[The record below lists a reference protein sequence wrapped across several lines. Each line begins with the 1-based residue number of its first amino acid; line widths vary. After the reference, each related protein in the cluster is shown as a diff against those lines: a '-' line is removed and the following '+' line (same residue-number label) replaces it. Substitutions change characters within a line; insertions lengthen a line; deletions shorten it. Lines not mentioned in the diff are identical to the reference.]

1 MTVRLLTRR
10 LCRCSEEALPK
21 IAQQGFLR
29 SKQTSAAGAWQR
41 FGGRRQTPFRCS
53 AFVRPRQRILSRVGW
68 GAGPG
73 FYFAL
78 QASKSHEYP
87 PREMQA
93 LPPGTHSRSM
103 LLCKVAKGK
112 VFRSERNMDTLTQ
125 PPDGFHSVLGVAT
138 EEGEEGDLNY
148 DELVVYDEA
157 AILPCVPHSVPP
169 MLGGAPVPPCPPALS
184 LAKFVLFCV
193 RFVLELSVGFC
204 PAGSG
209 RLSPPHGSRVAAA
222 AGSR

>member
-1 MTVRLLTRR
+1 MG
-10 LCRCSEEALPK
+10 C
-21 IAQQGFLR
+21 
-29 SKQTSAAGAWQR
+29 
-41 FGGRRQTPFRCS
+41 
-53 AFVRPRQRILSRVGW
+53 

-125 PPDGFHSVLGVAT
+125 PPDGFHSVMGVAT
-138 EEGEEGDLNY
+138 EEGPLNY

-157 AILPCVPHSVPP
+157 AILPC
-169 MLGGAPVPPCPPALS
+169 AALS
-184 LAKFVLFCV
+184 IASCASLRTLAVPREV
-193 RFVLELSVGFC
+193 RLLLLRPIRVGTFRRILSLW
-204 PAGSG
+204 PW
-209 RLSPPHGSRVAAA
+209 SPLAA
-222 AGSR
+222 

>member
-1 MTVRLLTRR
+1 MG
-10 LCRCSEEALPK
+10 C
-21 IAQQGFLR
+21 
-29 SKQTSAAGAWQR
+29 
-41 FGGRRQTPFRCS
+41 
-53 AFVRPRQRILSRVGW
+53 

-138 EEGEEGDLNY
+138 EEGPLNY

-157 AILPCVPHSVPP
+157 AILPCAA
-169 MLGGAPVPPCPPALS
+169 LCAAPCAWRCLWRPAYLRCPLRS
-184 LAKFVLFCV
+184 
-193 RFVLELSVGFC
+193 
-204 PAGSG
+204 
-209 RLSPPHGSRVAAA
+209 
-222 AGSR
+222 

>member
-1 MTVRLLTRR
+1 MG
-10 LCRCSEEALPK
+10 C
-21 IAQQGFLR
+21 
-29 SKQTSAAGAWQR
+29 
-41 FGGRRQTPFRCS
+41 
-53 AFVRPRQRILSRVGW
+53 

-112 VFRSERNMDTLTQ
+112 VFRTERNMDTLTQ

-138 EEGEEGDLNY
+138 EEGPLNY

-157 AILPCVPHSVPP
+157 AILPCAALSVPP
-169 MLGGAPVPPCPPALS
+169 VLGDTCASLRCPLRSSSFSVPDPCWNVPSDSVPMALVASRRLTGRVWPPQLGQGDVRVRQAGGHRARRRGRPGAPRTQPSETTQSS
-184 LAKFVLFCV
+184 LAGIGKNL
-193 RFVLELSVGFC
+193 
-204 PAGSG
+204 
-209 RLSPPHGSRVAAA
+209 
-222 AGSR
+222 

>member
-1 MTVRLLTRR
+1 MS
-10 LCRCSEEALPK
+10 C
-21 IAQQGFLR
+21 
-29 SKQTSAAGAWQR
+29 
-41 FGGRRQTPFRCS
+41 
-53 AFVRPRQRILSRVGW
+53 

-138 EEGEEGDLNY
+138 EEGPLNY

-157 AILPCVPHSVPP
+157 ALLPCAAPAVPP
-169 MLGGAPVPPCPPALS
+169 RP
-184 LAKFVLFCV
+184 K
-193 RFVLELSVGFC
+193 
-204 PAGSG
+204 
-209 RLSPPHGSRVAAA
+209 
-222 AGSR
+222 

>member
-1 MTVRLLTRR
+1 MG
-10 LCRCSEEALPK
+10 C
-21 IAQQGFLR
+21 
-29 SKQTSAAGAWQR
+29 
-41 FGGRRQTPFRCS
+41 
-53 AFVRPRQRILSRVGW
+53 

-138 EEGEEGDLNY
+138 EEGPLNY

-157 AILPCVPHSVPP
+157 AILPCAALSVPP
-169 MLGGAPVPPCPPALS
+169 ALGGACAPLPVSAFRRDACLLLCPIRVGTLPSDSVPLALVASRRLTDRVWPPQLGQGDVRVRQAGGHRARRRGRPGAPRTQPPNSLCRLRDRNRQNSLS
-184 LAKFVLFCV
+184 
-193 RFVLELSVGFC
+193 G
-204 PAGSG
+204 
-209 RLSPPHGSRVAAA
+209 
-222 AGSR
+222 

>member
-1 MTVRLLTRR
+1 MSAARR
-10 LCRCSEEALPK
+10 LFTAPL
-21 IAQQGFLR
+21 L
-29 SKQTSAAGAWQR
+29 SAS
-41 FGGRRQTPFRCS
+41 GRIR
-53 AFVRPRQRILSRVGW
+53 LSRVGC

-112 VFRSERNMDTLTQ
+112 VFRTERNMDTLTQ

-138 EEGEEGDLNY
+138 EEGPLNY

-157 AILPCVPHSVPP
+157 AILPCVAH
-169 MLGGAPVPPCPPALS
+169 AW
-184 LAKFVLFCV
+184 FI
-193 RFVLELSVGFC
+193 
-204 PAGSG
+204 
-209 RLSPPHGSRVAAA
+209 RLDLLR
-222 AGSR
+222 

>member
-1 MTVRLLTRR
+1 MG
-10 LCRCSEEALPK
+10 C
-21 IAQQGFLR
+21 
-29 SKQTSAAGAWQR
+29 
-41 FGGRRQTPFRCS
+41 
-53 AFVRPRQRILSRVGW
+53 

-125 PPDGFHSVLGVAT
+125 PPDGFHSVMGVAT
-138 EEGEEGDLNY
+138 EEGPLNY

-157 AILPCVPHSVPP
+157 AILPCAALSVPP
-169 MLGGAPVPPCPPALS
+169 VFRYACAAACFPSLS
-184 LAKFVLFCV
+184 LARLVFCCV
-193 RFVLELSVGFC
+193 RFVSERSVGFC

-209 RLSPPHGSRVAAA
+209 RVSMPRGSRVAAT

>member
-1 MTVRLLTRR
+1 MGCHPAAFPRVSLRLPESHRLLALTVRVLTRR

-41 FGGRRQTPFRCS
+41 FGERSQTSFHCS
-53 AFVRPRQRILSRVGW
+53 ALTTTENIRLSRVGC

-138 EEGEEGDLNY
+138 EEGPLNY

-157 AILPCVPHSVPP
+157 AILPCAALSVPP
-169 MLGGAPVPPCPPALS
+169 VLGGAFAFAVPCE
-184 LAKFVLFCV
+184 VRLFL
-193 RFVLELSVGFC
+193 R
-204 PAGSG
+204 PI
-209 RLSPPHGSRVAAA
+209 RV
-222 AGSR
+222 

>member
-1 MTVRLLTRR
+1 MG
-10 LCRCSEEALPK
+10 C
-21 IAQQGFLR
+21 
-29 SKQTSAAGAWQR
+29 
-41 FGGRRQTPFRCS
+41 
-53 AFVRPRQRILSRVGW
+53 

-125 PPDGFHSVLGVAT
+125 PPDGFHSVMGVAT
-138 EEGEEGDLNY
+138 EEGPLNY

-157 AILPCVPHSVPP
+157 AILPCAALSVPP
-169 MLGGAPVPPCPPALS
+169 ALGGACAALLSSAVPREVCLS
-184 LAKFVLFCV
+184 LRPIRVGTFRRILPLALVASRRLTGRVWPPQLGQGDV
-193 RFVLELSVGFC
+193 RVRQAGGHRARRRGRPGAPRTQPSEALCRLRVKALARSLSG
-204 PAGSG
+204 
-209 RLSPPHGSRVAAA
+209 
-222 AGSR
+222 

>member
-1 MTVRLLTRR
+1 MG
-10 LCRCSEEALPK
+10 C
-21 IAQQGFLR
+21 
-29 SKQTSAAGAWQR
+29 
-41 FGGRRQTPFRCS
+41 
-53 AFVRPRQRILSRVGW
+53 

-87 PREMQA
+87 PREMQV

-138 EEGEEGDLNY
+138 EEGPLNY

-157 AILPCVPHSVPP
+157 AILPCAALSVPP
-169 MLGGAPVPPCPPALS
+169 VLGDTCGAQQMIAVPCGVCLLLRPIRVGTFRRILS
-184 LAKFVLFCV
+184 RWPWSPLA
-193 RFVLELSVGFC
+193 
-204 PAGSG
+204 A
-209 RLSPPHGSRVAAA
+209 
-222 AGSR
+222 

>member
-1 MTVRLLTRR
+1 
-10 LCRCSEEALPK
+10 
-21 IAQQGFLR
+21 
-29 SKQTSAAGAWQR
+29 
-41 FGGRRQTPFRCS
+41 
-53 AFVRPRQRILSRVGW
+53 VGC

-125 PPDGFHSVLGVAT
+125 PPDGFHSVMGVAT
-138 EEGEEGDLNY
+138 EEGPLNY

-157 AILPCVPHSVPP
+157 AILPCAALCCASCGWRRLCCPAFVHCPSRSLSFAASDSCWNIPSDSVPLALVASRRLTGRVWP
-169 MLGGAPVPPCPPALS
+169 PQLGQGDVRVRQAGGHRARRRGRPGAPRTQPSEALCRLRDAAMHWQKS
-184 LAKFVLFCV
+184 L
-193 RFVLELSVGFC
+193 
-204 PAGSG
+204 SG
-209 RLSPPHGSRVAAA
+209 
-222 AGSR
+222 

>member
-1 MTVRLLTRR
+1 MG
-10 LCRCSEEALPK
+10 C
-21 IAQQGFLR
+21 
-29 SKQTSAAGAWQR
+29 
-41 FGGRRQTPFRCS
+41 
-53 AFVRPRQRILSRVGW
+53 

-125 PPDGFHSVLGVAT
+125 PPDGFHSVMGVAT
-138 EEGEEGDLNY
+138 EEGPLNY

-157 AILPCVPHSVPP
+157 AILPCAALAMTPVLGDACGALLTFAVPREVCLLLCPIRVGTFRRILSLWLWSPLAASRIACVRQ
-169 MLGGAPVPPCPPALS
+169 LGQGDVRVRQAGGHRAHRRGRPGARPRPALRS
-184 LAKFVLFCV
+184 T
-193 RFVLELSVGFC
+193 LSTACQGI
-204 PAGSG
+204 GKN
-209 RLSPPHGSRVAAA
+209 L
-222 AGSR
+222 

>member
-1 MTVRLLTRR
+1 M
-10 LCRCSEEALPK
+10 
-21 IAQQGFLR
+21 
-29 SKQTSAAGAWQR
+29 
-41 FGGRRQTPFRCS
+41 
-53 AFVRPRQRILSRVGW
+53 GW

-138 EEGEEGDLNY
+138 EEGPLNY

-157 AILPCVPHSVPP
+157 AILPCAALSVPP
-169 MLGGAPVPPCPPALS
+169 VLGDTCAWRYLCFSSLSVAKFCLLLRVRTFRRILS
-184 LAKFVLFCV
+184 LWLW
-193 RFVLELSVGFC
+193 S
-204 PAGSG
+204 
-209 RLSPPHGSRVAAA
+209 RLAA
-222 AGSR
+222 

>member
-1 MTVRLLTRR
+1 M
-10 LCRCSEEALPK
+10 A
-21 IAQQGFLR
+21 
-29 SKQTSAAGAWQR
+29 
-41 FGGRRQTPFRCS
+41 
-53 AFVRPRQRILSRVGW
+53 W

-87 PREMQA
+87 LGEMQA

-125 PPDGFHSVLGVAT
+125 PPDGFHSVMGVAT
-138 EEGEEGDLNY
+138 EEGPLNY

-157 AILPCVPHSVPP
+157 AILPCAAPAVPP
-169 MLGGAPVPPCPPALS
+169 VLGGACAALLAFAVPLQ
-184 LAKFVLFCV
+184 KFVFLLRPIRVGTF
-193 RFVLELSVGFC
+193 RRILS
-204 PAGSG
+204 
-209 RLSPPHGSRVAAA
+209 RWRWSPLAASRVACGRRSWVKVTYEFVKLEATEPAA
-222 AGSR
+222 EGDQARPAPRPPNHPVDCVSRYWQNL

>member
-1 MTVRLLTRR
+1 MGAARRPLSLRFCLTAT
-10 LCRCSEEALPK
+10 EK
-21 IAQQGFLR
+21 IR
-29 SKQTSAAGAWQR
+29 
-41 FGGRRQTPFRCS
+41 
-53 AFVRPRQRILSRVGW
+53 LSRVGC

-138 EEGEEGDLNY
+138 EEGPLNY

-157 AILPCVPHSVPP
+157 AILPCAALPVPP
-169 MLGGAPVPPCPPALS
+169 VLGGACAALLLPS
-184 LAKFVLFCV
+184 LSVAKFVFFCA
-193 RFVLELSVGFC
+193 RFVSELSVGFC
-204 PAGSG
+204 PSG

>member
-1 MTVRLLTRR
+1 MG
-10 LCRCSEEALPK
+10 C
-21 IAQQGFLR
+21 
-29 SKQTSAAGAWQR
+29 
-41 FGGRRQTPFRCS
+41 
-53 AFVRPRQRILSRVGW
+53 

-138 EEGEEGDLNY
+138 EEGPLNY

-157 AILPCVPHSVPP
+157 AILPCA
-169 MLGGAPVPPCPPALS
+169 APARDACVWSRCLWRSFAAPCEDCLFLCPVRVGTFRRILS
-184 LAKFVLFCV
+184 RWPWSPLA
-193 RFVLELSVGFC
+193 
-204 PAGSG
+204 A
-209 RLSPPHGSRVAAA
+209 
-222 AGSR
+222 

>member
-1 MTVRLLTRR
+1 MG
-10 LCRCSEEALPK
+10 C
-21 IAQQGFLR
+21 
-29 SKQTSAAGAWQR
+29 
-41 FGGRRQTPFRCS
+41 
-53 AFVRPRQRILSRVGW
+53 

-138 EEGEEGDLNY
+138 EEGPLNY

-157 AILPCVPHSVPP
+157 AILPCAAHSVPP
-169 MLGGAPVPPCPPALS
+169 VFGGACGALLSFAVPCGSSFSVPDSCLNFPSDSVPLALVASRRLTGRVWPPQLGQGDVRVRQAGGHRARRRGRPGAPRTQPSESLCRFHGRA
-184 LAKFVLFCV
+184 LAK
-193 RFVLELSVGFC
+193 
-204 PAGSG
+204 
-209 RLSPPHGSRVAAA
+209 
-222 AGSR
+222 

>member
-1 MTVRLLTRR
+1 MG
-10 LCRCSEEALPK
+10 C
-21 IAQQGFLR
+21 
-29 SKQTSAAGAWQR
+29 
-41 FGGRRQTPFRCS
+41 
-53 AFVRPRQRILSRVGW
+53 

-157 AILPCVPHSVPP
+157 AILPCAA
-169 MLGGAPVPPCPPALS
+169 LPVPPALGDACSAQLAFAVPRETCLFLRPLRVGTFRRILALVASRRLTGRVWPPQLGQGDVRVRQAGGHRARRRGRPGAPRTQPSEAL
-184 LAKFVLFCV
+184 C
-193 RFVLELSVGFC
+193 
-204 PAGSG
+204 
-209 RLSPPHGSRVAAA
+209 RLRDRCIGKNL
-222 AGSR
+222 

>member
-1 MTVRLLTRR
+1 MG
-10 LCRCSEEALPK
+10 C
-21 IAQQGFLR
+21 
-29 SKQTSAAGAWQR
+29 
-41 FGGRRQTPFRCS
+41 
-53 AFVRPRQRILSRVGW
+53 

-138 EEGEEGDLNY
+138 EEGPLNY

-157 AILPCVPHSVPP
+157 AILPCAA
-169 MLGGAPVPPCPPALS
+169 LCCAPPCLMMRALPCVPSLS
-184 LAKFVLFCV
+184 LAVCLLLRPIRVGTF
-193 RFVLELSVGFC
+193 RRILS
-204 PAGSG
+204 
-209 RLSPPHGSRVAAA
+209 RWLRSPLAASRVACGRRSWVKVTYEFVKLEATEPAA
-222 AGSR
+222 EGDQARPAPSPPNHSVDCVTHWQKSLSG

>member
-1 MTVRLLTRR
+1 MG
-10 LCRCSEEALPK
+10 C
-21 IAQQGFLR
+21 
-29 SKQTSAAGAWQR
+29 
-41 FGGRRQTPFRCS
+41 
-53 AFVRPRQRILSRVGW
+53 

-138 EEGEEGDLNY
+138 EEGPLNY

-157 AILPCVPHSVPP
+157 AILPCAAPRRAPRAWRRLCRPASLRCPSRSLSFAVSDSCWNFPSDSVALALVASRRLTGRRVWPP
-169 MLGGAPVPPCPPALS
+169 QLGQGDVRVRQAGGHRARRRGRPGAPRTQPAESLCRSRGTAFAKISLS
-184 LAKFVLFCV
+184 
-193 RFVLELSVGFC
+193 G
-204 PAGSG
+204 
-209 RLSPPHGSRVAAA
+209 
-222 AGSR
+222 

>member
-1 MTVRLLTRR
+1 MG
-10 LCRCSEEALPK
+10 C
-21 IAQQGFLR
+21 
-29 SKQTSAAGAWQR
+29 
-41 FGGRRQTPFRCS
+41 
-53 AFVRPRQRILSRVGW
+53 

-157 AILPCVPHSVPP
+157 AILPCAALSVPP
-169 MLGGAPVPPCPPALS
+169 VLGGACAALPAFAVPREACLLLCPIRVGTFRRILS
-184 LAKFVLFCV
+184 RWPWSRLA
-193 RFVLELSVGFC
+193 
-204 PAGSG
+204 A
-209 RLSPPHGSRVAAA
+209 
-222 AGSR
+222 

>member
-1 MTVRLLTRR
+1 MG
-10 LCRCSEEALPK
+10 C
-21 IAQQGFLR
+21 
-29 SKQTSAAGAWQR
+29 
-41 FGGRRQTPFRCS
+41 
-53 AFVRPRQRILSRVGW
+53 

-138 EEGEEGDLNY
+138 EEGPLNY

-157 AILPCVPHSVPP
+157 AILPCAALSVPP
-169 MLGGAPVPPCPPALS
+169 VLGDTCAWRYLCFPSLS
-184 LAKFVLFCV
+184 
-193 RFVLELSVGFC
+193 S
-204 PAGSG
+204 
-209 RLSPPHGSRVAAA
+209 
-222 AGSR
+222 

>member
-1 MTVRLLTRR
+1 MG
-10 LCRCSEEALPK
+10 C
-21 IAQQGFLR
+21 
-29 SKQTSAAGAWQR
+29 
-41 FGGRRQTPFRCS
+41 
-53 AFVRPRQRILSRVGW
+53 

-138 EEGEEGDLNY
+138 EEGPLNY

-157 AILPCVPHSVPP
+157 AILPCAALSV
-169 MLGGAPVPPCPPALS
+169 LGGACAPLLLPSLS
-184 LAKFVLFCV
+184 LAKVYLLLCPIRVGTF
-193 RFVLELSVGFC
+193 RRILSRW
-204 PAGSG
+204 PW
-209 RLSPPHGSRVAAA
+209 SPLAASRVACGRRSWVKVTYEFVKLEATEPAA
-222 AGSR
+222 EGDQARPAPSPPCSGSMHRRL

>member
-1 MTVRLLTRR
+1 M
-10 LCRCSEEALPK
+10 
-21 IAQQGFLR
+21 GY
-29 SKQTSAAGAWQR
+29 
-41 FGGRRQTPFRCS
+41 
-53 AFVRPRQRILSRVGW
+53 

-138 EEGEEGDLNY
+138 EEGPLNY

-157 AILPCVPHSVPP
+157 AILPCAALSVPP
-169 MLGGAPVPPCPPALS
+169 VLGGACSAQLAFAAPREVCLWLCPIRVGTFRRILS
-184 LAKFVLFCV
+184 LWP
-193 RFVLELSVGFC
+193 R
-204 PAGSG
+204 
-209 RLSPPHGSRVAAA
+209 SPLAA
-222 AGSR
+222 

>member
-1 MTVRLLTRR
+1 M
-10 LCRCSEEALPK
+10 
-21 IAQQGFLR
+21 
-29 SKQTSAAGAWQR
+29 
-41 FGGRRQTPFRCS
+41 
-53 AFVRPRQRILSRVGW
+53 GW

-138 EEGEEGDLNY
+138 EEGPLNY

-157 AILPCVPHSVPP
+157 AILPCAALSVPP
-169 MLGGAPVPPCPPALS
+169 VLGGACAALRPFAVPRE
-184 LAKFVLFCV
+184 V
-193 RFVLELSVGFC
+193 
-204 PAGSG
+204 
-209 RLSPPHGSRVAAA
+209 
-222 AGSR
+222 

>member
-1 MTVRLLTRR
+1 MG
-10 LCRCSEEALPK
+10 C
-21 IAQQGFLR
+21 
-29 SKQTSAAGAWQR
+29 
-41 FGGRRQTPFRCS
+41 
-53 AFVRPRQRILSRVGW
+53 

-112 VFRSERNMDTLTQ
+112 VFRTERNMDTLTQ
-125 PPDGFHSVLGVAT
+125 PPDGFHSVKGVAT
-138 EEGEEGDLNY
+138 EEGPLNY

-157 AILPCVPHSVPP
+157 AILPCAALSVPP
-169 MLGGAPVPPCPPALS
+169 ALGGTCATLLSLS
-184 LAKFVLFCV
+184 LANFDFFCV
-193 RFVLELSVGFC
+193 RFVLEPSVGFC
-204 PAGSG
+204 LAGSG

>member
-1 MTVRLLTRR
+1 MAALRWAPPDTFSLL
-10 LCRCSEEALPK
+10 
-21 IAQQGFLR
+21 
-29 SKQTSAAGAWQR
+29 R
-41 FGGRRQTPFRCS
+41 FCLTATENIR
-53 AFVRPRQRILSRVGW
+53 LSRVGC

-87 PREMQA
+87 LSEMQA

-138 EEGEEGDLNY
+138 EEGPLNY

-157 AILPCVPHSVPP
+157 AILPCVHAWWILS
-169 MLGGAPVPPCPPALS
+169 AS
-184 LAKFVLFCV
+184 LALTLIPSLPCTAV
-193 RFVLELSVGFC
+193 
-204 PAGSG
+204 
-209 RLSPPHGSRVAAA
+209 A

>member
-1 MTVRLLTRR
+1 MG
-10 LCRCSEEALPK
+10 C
-21 IAQQGFLR
+21 
-29 SKQTSAAGAWQR
+29 
-41 FGGRRQTPFRCS
+41 
-53 AFVRPRQRILSRVGW
+53 

-125 PPDGFHSVLGVAT
+125 PPDGFHSVMGVAT
-138 EEGEEGDLNY
+138 EEGPLNY

-157 AILPCVPHSVPP
+157 AILPCAALSVP
-169 MLGGAPVPPCPPALS
+169 PVPPCLPSLS
-184 LAKFVLFCV
+184 LAKFVFFCV
-193 RFVLELSVGFC
+193 RFVSERSVGFC
-204 PAGSG
+204 LAGSG

>member
-1 MTVRLLTRR
+1 MG
-10 LCRCSEEALPK
+10 C
-21 IAQQGFLR
+21 
-29 SKQTSAAGAWQR
+29 
-41 FGGRRQTPFRCS
+41 
-53 AFVRPRQRILSRVGW
+53 

-125 PPDGFHSVLGVAT
+125 PPDGFHSVMGVAT
-138 EEGEEGDLNY
+138 EEGPLNY

-157 AILPCVPHSVPP
+157 AILPCAALHVPP
-169 MLGGAPVPPCPPALS
+169 VVGGVCAALLPFAVPREVCLLLRPI
-184 LAKFVLFCV
+184 
-193 RFVLELSVGFC
+193 RVGTFRRTL

-209 RLSPPHGSRVAAA
+209 RLSPPHGSRVAGSWVKVTYEFVKLEATEPAA
-222 AGSR
+222 EGDQARPAPSPPSHSVEHDWHWQKSLSG

>member
-1 MTVRLLTRR
+1 MG
-10 LCRCSEEALPK
+10 C
-21 IAQQGFLR
+21 
-29 SKQTSAAGAWQR
+29 
-41 FGGRRQTPFRCS
+41 
-53 AFVRPRQRILSRVGW
+53 

-112 VFRSERNMDTLTQ
+112 VFRTERNMDTLTQ

-138 EEGEEGDLNY
+138 EEGPLNY

-157 AILPCVPHSVPP
+157 AILPCAALSVPP
-169 MLGGAPVPPCPPALS
+169 VLGGACGALFTFVVPR
-184 LAKFVLFCV
+184 KFVFFCV
-193 RFVLELSVGFC
+193 RFVSELSVGFC
-204 PAGSG
+204 PSGPG

>member
-1 MTVRLLTRR
+1 MG
-10 LCRCSEEALPK
+10 C
-21 IAQQGFLR
+21 
-29 SKQTSAAGAWQR
+29 
-41 FGGRRQTPFRCS
+41 
-53 AFVRPRQRILSRVGW
+53 

-138 EEGEEGDLNY
+138 EEGPLNY

-157 AILPCVPHSVPP
+157 AILPCAAVSVPP
-169 MLGGAPVPPCPPALS
+169 VPGDACASLPSCAVAHKSLSYAVSDSCRSFGSDCVSLALVASRRLTGRVWPPQLGQGDVRVRQAGGHRARRRGRPGAPRTQPSESLCRLRDRA
-184 LAKFVLFCV
+184 LAK
-193 RFVLELSVGFC
+193 
-204 PAGSG
+204 
-209 RLSPPHGSRVAAA
+209 
-222 AGSR
+222 

>member
-1 MTVRLLTRR
+1 M
-10 LCRCSEEALPK
+10 
-21 IAQQGFLR
+21 
-29 SKQTSAAGAWQR
+29 
-41 FGGRRQTPFRCS
+41 
-53 AFVRPRQRILSRVGW
+53 GW

-138 EEGEEGDLNY
+138 EEGPLNY

-157 AILPCVPHSVPP
+157 AILPCAALSVPP
-169 MLGGAPVPPCPPALS
+169 VFGGAYAPLLLPSLS
-184 LAKFVLFCV
+184 LAKFVFGCA

-204 PAGSG
+204 RAGPG

>member
-1 MTVRLLTRR
+1 MG
-10 LCRCSEEALPK
+10 C
-21 IAQQGFLR
+21 
-29 SKQTSAAGAWQR
+29 
-41 FGGRRQTPFRCS
+41 
-53 AFVRPRQRILSRVGW
+53 

-138 EEGEEGDLNY
+138 EEGPLNY

-157 AILPCVPHSVPP
+157 AILPCAAPCCAPCAWRRLCRPAYLRCPLQSLACFVPDSCRNFPSDSVALALVASRRLTGRVWPP
-169 MLGGAPVPPCPPALS
+169 QLGQGDVRVRQAGGHRAHRRGRPGAPRTQPSESLCQIAWPHWRNESLS
-184 LAKFVLFCV
+184 
-193 RFVLELSVGFC
+193 G
-204 PAGSG
+204 
-209 RLSPPHGSRVAAA
+209 
-222 AGSR
+222 

>member
-1 MTVRLLTRR
+1 MGCHPAAFPRVSFPSLRFFGLLSLTVRVLTRR

-41 FGGRRQTPFRCS
+41 FGERLQTPFHCS
-53 AFVRPRQRILSRVGW
+53 AFIRQRPRIRLSRVGC

-125 PPDGFHSVLGVAT
+125 PPDGFHSVMGVAT
-138 EEGEEGDLNY
+138 EDGEEGDLNY
-148 DELVVYDEA
+148 HELVVYDEA
-157 AILPCVPHSVPP
+157 AILPCAALSVLPVF
-169 MLGGAPVPPCPPALS
+169 GGACAFDVP
-184 LAKFVLFCV
+184 
-193 RFVLELSVGFC
+193 
-204 PAGSG
+204 
-209 RLSPPHGSRVAAA
+209 
-222 AGSR
+222 